1 MAHLPQVFLFVCPRI
16 NILLCSLTYVSV
28 MRSMTQSSADTSSIA
43 SFPPSATPPPS
54 HVLNPVPISHT
65 SHPTHRDTLA
75 SSQPQLPPLP
85 QHSFFDIANDSILFS
100 PQSKHHIT
108 RAIQNGWAD
117 STVKRYSG
125 SIKQFI
131 RFCNMEGIPNHLR
144 FPADEFVLLHYRYYF
159 LHFSRVVRA
168 LGGPLVTVI
177 HALFGF
183 LTRRLTNTAKT

>member
-108 RAIQNGWAD
+108 RAIQM
-117 STVKRYSG
+117 V
-125 SIKQFI
+125 
-131 RFCNMEGIPNHLR
+131 
-144 FPADEFVLLHYRYYF
+144 
-159 LHFSRVVRA
+159 
-168 LGGPLVTVI
+168 GPI
-177 HALFGF
+177 
-183 LTRRLTNTAKT
+183 RRLNATLALLNNSFIFAIWRVFQTI